1 MKTLISTIMLVWIG
15 LFSVESEAQ
24 TVKGAITVG
33 KSSELK
39 LETKSDNLIDLF
51 IDFRKE
57 RYPIL
62 FSFQGDGIKSKE
74 GREIIFF
81 EFITEVYHNGKLV
94 GKTSRNPMPY
104 IPGDMIIGTE
114 GFDFISMLSYNEKS
128 RATMKET
135 PGKLAQGS
143 YQVKLLA
150 RPLES
155 KGQIRP
161 ATFSFNIQ

>member
-1 MKTLISTIMLVWIG
+1 MKTLIRIITVSWFTFMLV
-15 LFSVESEAQ
+15 ESNAQ

-39 LETKSDNLIDLF
+39 LETKSDNLIDIF

-57 RYPIL
+57 KFPIL
-62 FSFQGDGIKSKE
+62 FSFEGDGIKSKE

-81 EFITEVYHNGKLV
+81 EFITEVYHNGKLM
-94 GKTSRNPMPY
+94 GKTTRNPMPY

-114 GFDFISMLSYNEKS
+114 GFDFISLLSYNEKS
-128 RATMKET
+128 RAMLKET
-135 PGKLAQGS
+135 PGKLAPGS
-143 YQVKLLA
+143 YQVKLQA
-150 RPLES
+150 RAIET

-161 ATFSFNIQ
+161 ATFSFTIQ

>member
-1 MKTLISTIMLVWIG
+1 MKTIIRIIAVAWFTFIL
-15 LFSVESEAQ
+15 VESNAQ
-24 TVKGAITVG
+24 TVKGAISVG
-33 KSSELK
+33 KKSELK
-39 LETKSDNLIDLF
+39 LETRSDNLIDIF

-74 GREIIFF
+74 GKEIIFF
-81 EFITEVYHNGKLV
+81 EFITEVYHNGKLM

-114 GFDFISMLSYNEKS
+114 GFDFISLLSYNEKS
-128 RATMKET
+128 RATLKEP
-135 PGKLAQGS
+135 PGKLAPGS

-150 RPLES
+150 RPLEA
-155 KGQIRP
+155 KGQIKP

>member
-1 MKTLISTIMLVWIG
+1 MKTLIRILALAWFTFIL
-15 LFSVESEAQ
+15 VESNAQ

-33 KSSELK
+33 KYSELK
-39 LETKSDNLIDLF
+39 LETKSDNLIDIF
-51 IDFRKE
+51 IDFRKD

-81 EFITEVYHNGKLV
+81 EFITEVYHNGKLM

-114 GFDFISMLSYNEKS
+114 GFDFISLLSYNEKS
-128 RATMKET
+128 RATLKET
-135 PGKLAQGS
+135 PAKLVPGN

-150 RPLES
+150 RPLEA
-155 KGQIRP
+155 KGQIKP
-161 ATFSFNIQ
+161 ATFSFTIQ

>member
-1 MKTLISTIMLVWIG
+1 MKTLIRIIAVAWFTFIL
-15 LFSVESEAQ
+15 VESNAQ

-39 LETKSDNLIDLF
+39 LETKSDNLIDIF
-51 IDFRKE
+51 VDFRKE
-57 RYPIL
+57 KFPIL
-62 FSFQGDGIKSKE
+62 FSFDGDGIKSKE

-81 EFITEVYHNGKLV
+81 EFITEVYHNGKLL

-114 GFDFISMLSYNEKS
+114 GFDFISLLSYSEKT
-128 RATMKET
+128 RASLKET
-135 PGKLAQGS
+135 PGKLAPGS

-150 RPLES
+150 RPLET

-161 ATFSFNIQ
+161 ATFSFTIQ

>member
-1 MKTLISTIMLVWIG
+1 MKTLIRIIALAWFTFIL
-15 LFSVESEAQ
+15 VESNAQ

-33 KSSELK
+33 KYSELK
-39 LETKSDNLIDLF
+39 LETKSDNLIDIF
-51 IDFRKE
+51 IDFRKD

-81 EFITEVYHNGKLV
+81 EFITEVYHNGKLM

-114 GFDFISMLSYNEKS
+114 GFDFISLLSYNEKS
-128 RATMKET
+128 RGTLMET
-135 PGKLAQGS
+135 PAKLAPGS

-150 RPLES
+150 RPLEV
-155 KGQIRP
+155 KGQIKP

>member
-1 MKTLISTIMLVWIG
+1 MKTFIRIIAVAWFTFVLI
-15 LFSVESEAQ
+15 ESNAQ

-39 LETKSDNLIDLF
+39 LETISDNLIDIF
-51 IDFRKE
+51 VDFRKE
-57 RYPIL
+57 KFPIL
-62 FSFQGDGIKSKE
+62 FSFDGDGIKSKE

-81 EFITEVYHNGKLV
+81 EFITEVYHNGKLL

-114 GFDFISMLSYNEKS
+114 GFDFISLLSYSEKT
-128 RATMKET
+128 RASLKET
-135 PGKLAQGS
+135 PGKLAPGS

-150 RPLES
+150 RPLET

-161 ATFSFNIQ
+161 ATFSFTIQ